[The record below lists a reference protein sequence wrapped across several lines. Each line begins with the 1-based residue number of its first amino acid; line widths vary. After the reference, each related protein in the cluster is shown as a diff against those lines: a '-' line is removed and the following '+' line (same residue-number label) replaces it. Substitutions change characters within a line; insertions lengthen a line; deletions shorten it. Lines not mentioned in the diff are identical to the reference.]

1 MFSPPSRRRP
11 SARTRA
17 GLRAHSRRLTGADD
31 DGNGG
36 DGGSGAEEGGYLSP
50 ESQESTDEDDSA
62 SDASSCSSDKPP
74 RWVAS
79 ARPSEET
86 EQILDSL
93 IETELFGESSWTL
106 NGPRNLFCC
115 DRGLQRHFEDF
126 HSFALV
132 PSEVVLFA
140 MIRELVAAAQEEVGD
155 LNKLKAAGVQHIYPA
170 YRRCQFER
178 KVLVEL
184 VKPESGVDE
193 VQYDVVALVPLLFGT
208 KRDPSMYLDLDV
220 PIPGS
225 NERTT
230 KQYFPQPNGNLLDD
244 AGNIL
249 SPFPHDHERPRYN
262 PIYPLSFVLNA
273 CGKLLYHEKLNGNG
287 CWSRFS
293 PRVQRLVVLTW
304 LCTHLVFSTPQHVVA
319 EMALTPFKPED
330 PESMRALCEQLGCPD
345 LADAF
350 SPPQS
355 QPSTPSTH
363 QHDGRLDSFADPPVA
378 DRAPSAFPPAPPQ
391 PSLAAA
397 SPTTPSLDPDDLSV
411 LAEKH
416 EERKAA
422 TIQRGSG
429 EPSWTLE
436 ELSGFGWREKAE
448 ILLKTLFAS
457 AAPVQYYQNSPES
470 LSHDS
475 ASSQPTLLT
484 ALTALNLSQLSP
496 EPTAK
501 ERAALAA

>member
-1 MFSPPSRRRP
+1 
-11 SARTRA
+11 
-17 GLRAHSRRLTGADD
+17 
-31 DGNGG
+31 
-36 DGGSGAEEGGYLSP
+36 
-50 ESQESTDEDDSA
+50 
-62 SDASSCSSDKPP
+62 
-74 RWVAS
+74 
-79 ARPSEET
+79 
-86 EQILDSL
+86 
-93 IETELFGESSWTL
+93 
-106 NGPRNLFCC
+106 
-115 DRGLQRHFEDF
+115 
-126 HSFALV
+126 
-132 PSEVVLFA
+132 
-140 MIRELVAAAQEEVGD
+140 
-155 LNKLKAAGVQHIYPA
+155 
-170 YRRCQFER
+170 
-178 KVLVEL
+178 
-184 VKPESGVDE
+184 
-193 VQYDVVALVPLLFGT
+193 
-208 KRDPSMYLDLDV
+208 
-220 PIPGS
+220 
-225 NERTT
+225 
-230 KQYFPQPNGNLLDD
+230 
-244 AGNIL
+244 
-249 SPFPHDHERPRYN
+249 
-262 PIYPLSFVLNA
+262 
-273 CGKLLYHEKLNGNG
+273 
-287 CWSRFS
+287 
-293 PRVQRLVVLTW
+293 
-304 LCTHLVFSTPQHVVA
+304 
-319 EMALTPFKPED
+319 MALTPFKPED